1 MKENTKM
8 SQLEYL
14 ESQEQKLKEAIKT
27 DDEHGWDNYTNIAL
41 LKQLKEFKKI
51 IKNENIK

>member
-1 MKENTKM
+1 M

-27 DDEHGWDNYTNIAL
+27 DNEHGWDNYTNIAL
-41 LKQLKEFKKI
+41 LKQLKELKKL
-51 IKNENIK
+51 IKNDNSK